1 MSGMVWSR
9 HSLQAVQQHNDH
21 GDHTIS
27 LKGQR
32 TSTHLHAIFMLNQ
45 TIEQYREGQKDICVT
60 FIDLEKAY
68 DRVPR
73 EDIWRTMRERLVP
86 EKYVMLVQDMNTGCR
101 TKVRTVAGESSKF
114 NVEVGLHQG
123 SVLSPYLFLILMDVL
138 AERVRKEAPESMLF
152 ADDIVLCGD
161 KDVDMTE
168 YLESWRKA
176 LEERGMRV
184 SRPKTQFMDF
194 SFEQNAQGNRPQVK
208 IIGEEVESS
217 LTSSTWGRALKRKE
231 GWRLR

>member
-1 MSGMVWSR
+1 MPGR
-9 HSLQAVQQHNDH
+9 
-21 GDHTIS
+21 
-27 LKGQR
+27 
-32 TSTHLHAIFMLNQ
+32 STTDAIFILKQ

-73 EDIWRTMRERLVP
+73 EEIWRTMRERLVP
-86 EKYVMLVQDMNTGCR
+86 EKYVKLVQDMYTGCR

-123 SVLSPYLFLILMDVL
+123 SALSPYLFLILMDVL
-138 AERVRKEAPESMLF
+138 TERVRKEAPESMLF

-176 LEERGMRV
+176 LEERGMRGSV
-184 SRPKTQFMDF
+184 DRRPSSWNFL
-194 SFEQNAQGNRPQVK
+194 SNRTPKETDHKYRFLVRK
-208 IIGEEVESS
+208 LKGS
-217 LTSSTWGRALKRKE
+217 LTSSTWGRA
-231 GWRLR
+231 